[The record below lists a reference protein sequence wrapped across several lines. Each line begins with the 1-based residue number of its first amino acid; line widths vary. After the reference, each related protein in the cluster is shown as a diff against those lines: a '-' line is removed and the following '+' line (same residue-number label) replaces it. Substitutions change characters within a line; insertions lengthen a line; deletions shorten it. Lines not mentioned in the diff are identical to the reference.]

1 MESVVVAKRRKVTPG
16 RVVSTLAHIALDPWI
31 GLVCFI
37 VVVVGTSLAIGL
49 AVTVI
54 GGVVALALTLLAAEQ
69 IGRFERARA
78 AALLG
83 ITVRPPSVDAQSEEP
98 PRFGTLGRTINSTA
112 AWKALGYLVVQPV
125 VGILVFSC
133 TVIAWCLGPVLL
145 SLPVTRFLFPSN
157 RARLLIT
164 NVESTPGALVA
175 AAFGVG
181 VILAAPYFTILMGQV
196 DAWLV
201 RALLGANENETLR
214 AEVVEASS
222 RRSAAVDAAEAE
234 RRRIE
239 RDLHDGAQQRLV
251 ALGMTLGLAREK
263 LDRDPQGARALLD
276 EAHLEA
282 KSAMTE
288 LRSIAR
294 GIHPAVLDDRGLDAA
309 LSAVAARCPI
319 PVTLAVSVPR
329 RLGQTI
335 EGAAYYVVSE
345 ALTNIAKHADAHSA
359 RVEIDVKPTASNGG
373 SELVS
378 VIITDDGSGGAKF
391 TPDGGLS
398 GLRDRVSG
406 VGGSF
411 SLASPVGGP
420 TVLTVEIPT

>member
-1 MESVVVAKRRKVTPG
+1 M
-16 RVVSTLAHIALDPWI
+16 STLAHIALDPWI

-37 VVVVGTSLAIGL
+37 VVVVGMSLAIGL

-54 GGVVALALTLLAAEQ
+54 GGVISLAITLFAAEQ

-78 AALLG
+78 GALLG
-83 ITVRPPSVDAQSEEP
+83 VTVRPPTISAQSDERH
-98 PRFGTLGRTINSTA
+98 RFGGLGRIINSTA
-112 AWKALGYLVVQPV
+112 AWKALAYLVIQPL
-125 VGILVFSC
+125 VGLLVFCC
-133 TVIAWCLGPVLL
+133 TLIAWCLGPVLM
-145 SLPVTRFLFPSN
+145 SLPLTRFLFPAD

-164 NVESTPGALVA
+164 DIDSTFGALVA
-175 AAFGVG
+175 AAIGVG
-181 VILAAPYFTILMGQV
+181 VLIAAPYFTMLMGRI
-196 DAWLV
+196 DASLV
-201 RALLGANENETLR
+201 KKFLGADETETLR
-214 AEVVEASS
+214 AEVVEAST

-263 LDRDPQGARALLD
+263 LDRDPQGARELLD
-276 EAHLEA
+276 EAHREA

-319 PVTLAVSVPR
+319 PVSISVRLPR

-345 ALTNIAKHADAHSA
+345 ALTNIAKHADASMA
-359 RVEIDVKPTASNGG
+359 RVEIEVKPTAANGG

-378 VIITDDGSGGAKF
+378 VTITDDGKGGAKF

-406 VGGSF
+406 VGGSL
-411 SLASPVGGP
+411 SLSSPADGP
-420 TVLTVEIPT
+420 TTITVEIPT